1 MKTSVTNS
9 AFAALLSFSAVLLFC
24 AAASAQNN
32 QEKGVISG
40 RSGATMTLKTQDS
53 GNVIVVLNSETQ
65 VEEPEGVFRK
75 KHLNM
80 TALVPGLSVD
90 VKGYVNDHNQ
100 LVAGTVTF
108 HGSDLQTAEDIQA
121 GLAPT
126 DQQVA
131 QNQKQIQEQE
141 QQIQQQQQEIKAQ
154 QAASAAHAAEIA
166 ANEAAIVAAN
176 KRFGELGD
184 YNILGEVTVLFG
196 NDQVAIEEQY
206 KPQLLKLAQ
215 QAKGITAY
223 IIQVK
228 GYASKVGSAALNE
241 RLSTERAENVTD
253 FLEQQA
259 QIPLTNIL
267 APGAMGTSRQVAPDT
282 TVGRPSRKSPRGS
295 QNPPEQRHRGNLIAR
310 SAKRLIAAT
319 CAAIVWK
326 QSVAS
331 WEKFQNPTGRGAAC
345 WASAGHDVSS
355 GFAGQKTRAT
365 ENKRRSAPRRFAG
378 RWDHDFRCESG

>member
-1 MKTSVTNS
+1 VRDLMRA
-9 AFAALLSFSAVLLFC
+9 AFCGLGTLFALIVLCAVAA
-24 AAASAQNN
+24 AQNN
-32 QEKGVISG
+32 QEKGVING
-40 RSGATMTLKTQDS
+40 RSGATMTIQTQDS
-53 GNVIVVLNSETQ
+53 GNVTVLLTPDTQ

-75 KHLNM
+75 KHLSM

-90 VKGYVNDHNQ
+90 VKGYVNDKNQ

-126 DQQVA
+126 QQAVQ
-131 QNQKQIQEQE
+131 QNQKQIAAQE
-141 QQIQQQQQEIKAQ
+141 QQIQQQQAELQAEQE
-154 QAASAAHAAEIA
+154 ASAKHAAEIA
-166 ANEAAIVAAN
+166 ANKAAIAAAN

-196 NDQVAIEEQY
+196 NDKVTIEDQY

-241 RLSTERAENVTD
+241 KLSTERAENVTD
-253 FLEQQA
+253 FLEQQG

-282 TVGRPSRKSPRGS
+282 TAEGQAENRRVVVRIL
-295 QNPPEQRHRGNLIAR
+295 QNKGIAG
-310 SAKRLIAAT
+310 T
-319 CAAIVWK
+319 
-326 QSVAS
+326 
-331 WEKFQNPTGRGAAC
+331 
-345 WASAGHDVSS
+345 
-355 GFAGQKTRAT
+355 
-365 ENKRRSAPRRFAG
+365 
-378 RWDHDFRCESG
+378 